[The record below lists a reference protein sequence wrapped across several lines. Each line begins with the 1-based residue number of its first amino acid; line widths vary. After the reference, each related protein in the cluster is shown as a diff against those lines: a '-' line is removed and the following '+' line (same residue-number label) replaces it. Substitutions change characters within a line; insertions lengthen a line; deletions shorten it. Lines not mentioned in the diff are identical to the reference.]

1 MARTGMSA
9 GGEFLAGCR
18 DEAPLLLGVA
28 PFGMIYGIAALSA
41 GVPAW
46 LAQLASAV
54 VFAGAAQLV
63 IVQML
68 AAGAGALPIALTSG
82 LLNLRHVLY
91 SASMA
96 EYVRHLPRRWRLLL
110 AYLLTDEAYA
120 VAVLRYQRHEPAAVD
135 APDLRHWYFFGA
147 GFTLWAGWQLSTAA
161 GLLFGVLQLVSN
173 FGFYLLAQLGKGA
186 WGAVM
191 VPAFDWG
198 FVSLDAP
205 AALDLLLLTVIAGE
219 NISGGMGTVAF
230 VALLMGLCN
239 QRFTATHYAMLS
251 AFAAVGRIYVSPL
264 SGVLSQSI
272 GWPAFFIFSII
283 VAVPG
288 VVMVW
293 WLRDALGRLGRPQ
306 TDGAVDD

>member
-1 MARTGMSA
+1 MAGAGMSA

-120 VAVLRYQRHEPAAVD
+120 VAVLRYQRRDHRAPPAPAS
-135 APDLRHWYFFGA
+135 DLRHWYFLGA

-161 GLLFGVLQLVSN
+161 GLLFG
-173 FGFYLLAQLGKGA
+173 ATI
-186 WGAVM
+186 
-191 VPAFDWG
+191 
-198 FVSLDAP
+198 P
-205 AALDLLLLTVIAGE
+205 AAWELDFAVPLTFIALLTLLLRERAGQAAAL
-219 NISGGMGTVAF
+219 VAGLG
-230 VALLMGLCN
+230 AL
-239 QRFTATHYAMLS
+239 
-251 AFAAVGRIYVSPL
+251 AFAALPYKLGLVAAILLGL
-264 SGVLSQSI
+264 LAGV
-272 GWPAFFIFSII
+272 WT
-283 VAVPG
+283 V
-288 VVMVW
+288 
-293 WLRDALGRLGRPQ
+293 RRLER
-306 TDGAVDD
+306 AR

>member
-1 MARTGMSA
+1 MAGAGMSA

-110 AYLLTDEAYA
+110 AYVLTDEAYA
-120 VAVLRYQRHEPAAVD
+120 VAVLRYQRREDDRRPA
-135 APDLRHWYFFGA
+135 APDLRHWYFLGA

-161 GLLFGVLQLVSN
+161 GLLFGATIPPEWELDFAVPLT
-173 FGFYLLAQLGKGA
+173 FIALLTLLLRERAGQA
-186 WGAVM
+186 
-191 VPAFDWG
+191 
-198 FVSLDAP
+198 
-205 AALDLLLLTVIAGE
+205 AAL
-219 NISGGMGTVAF
+219 VA
-230 VALLMGLCN
+230 ALGAL
-239 QRFTATHYAMLS
+239 
-251 AFAAVGRIYVSPL
+251 AFAALPYKLGLVAAI
-264 SGVLSQSI
+264 VL
-272 GWPAFFIFSII
+272 GLAAGAWT
-283 VAVPG
+283 V
-288 VVMVW
+288 
-293 WLRDALGRLGRPQ
+293 RRLEQAR
-306 TDGAVDD
+306 